1 MTPNTDPLVE
11 TAVRPFADNAEMQLA
26 ATRLLS
32 ELTTSNE
39 ANPAEAIQRW
49 DAIDARKRKPVWR
62 IVLFSVIMVV
72 SAIML
77 IDVSKD
83 MLAYLRMY
91 SSLTNFVTVGSANRY
106 HKQLEKRLSA
116 SQRLLIFGDS
126 SQPTRTGRMKA
137 LWDSE
142 PENPAYFGEY
152 AKAYLSDN
160 NALPPDFLETARR
173 IDPRNSWFTYLAAA
187 VESKGSVEKRA
198 QSKAARDAGEART
211 WDIRDKAKLE
221 RAIALIHEARF
232 QPECR
237 DYVKELARQRIEI
250 LPRNNPTDNLH
261 SIAYVAGT
269 SAPDIISM
277 RHLTDAISA
286 KGWTLGEE
294 ADATGLKS
302 LIEDSDAF
310 VTALAGI
317 EVSNMIE
324 ILVFKVCADGTSKEL
339 GAAAAKL
346 GLAAD
351 ATRLADIHRRF
362 QEHKT
367 ARETRKATPDR
378 TGPAANGALLA
389 SLSLPMMARQ
399 MVAPPSL
406 TDDDV
411 KPGRLADHE
420 LFARASSIGAWILLM
435 VLFCG
440 VAGYRYRSPVLIRR
454 LAKRMEALMRPADW
468 VWLLAAG
475 LLLPLAYV
483 MILNRL
489 TPLGGRHLGLQ
500 STLMLLPA
508 AHFLGLTVLMIL
520 VPVLVTRWRLAKRAA
535 AFGFTNGRSWTAW
548 IAVASAVAF
557 IPVVGWSA
565 CALSETGLAV
575 AAALI
580 LMPTLWLFA
589 VTLRAIFSKPS
600 KLLHRSTSA
609 RVLLPVL
616 ATAML
621 LMVALVPIYK
631 AAGQRWFERDT
642 LIRLDPAYPSM
653 TRYEYEAAV
662 QMRREFREVLGL
674 RAE

>member
-1 MTPNTDPLVE
+1 MVGHSPPILADRPEVDPCHRAFFGRPPSASTESNTS
-11 TAVRPFADNAEMQLA
+11 TA
-26 ATRLLS
+26 
-32 ELTTSNE
+32 
-39 ANPAEAIQRW
+39 AEAIQRW

-62 IVLFSVIMVV
+62 IVLFSVMMVV

-77 IDVSKD
+77 VDVTKD
-83 MLAYLRMY
+83 MLAYLRLY
-91 SSLTNFVTVGSANRY
+91 SSMRNFITIGSANRY
-106 HKQLEKRLSA
+106 KHQLENRLDT
-116 SQRLLIFGDS
+116 SQRLLVFGDS
-126 SQPTRTGRMKA
+126 SQPTKAGRMKA

-160 NALPPDFLETARR
+160 DTLPPDFLETARR

-187 VESKGSVEKRA
+187 VESKGSFEKRT

-211 WDIRDKAKLE
+211 WDIRNKAKLD
-221 RAIALIHEARF
+221 RALALVREARS

-250 LPRNNPTDNLH
+250 LPRNNPSDNLH

-324 ILVFKVCADGTSKEL
+324 ILVFKVCADGTAKEL

-351 ATRLADIHRRF
+351 ATRLTETHRRF
-362 QEHKT
+362 QEHKI
-367 ARETRKATPDR
+367 ARESRKPSPDR
-378 TGPAANGALLA
+378 VGPATNGALLA
-389 SLSLPMMARQ
+389 SLSLPMVVRQ
-399 MVAPPSL
+399 MVEPPPL
-406 TDDDV
+406 RDDDV

-420 LFARASSIGAWILLM
+420 LFARASCIGVWILLM
-435 VLFCG
+435 VVFCG
-440 VAGYRYRSPVLIRR
+440 TAGYRYRSPALIRGI
-454 LAKRMEALMRPADW
+454 AKRMDTLMRPADW
-468 VWLLAAG
+468 AWLLVAG
-475 LLLPLAYV
+475 LVMPLVYV

-489 TPLGGRHLGLQ
+489 TPLGGRHFGLQ
-500 STLMLLPA
+500 TTLMLLPA
-508 AHFLGLTVLMIL
+508 AHFLGVTVLMIL
-520 VPVLVTRWRLAKRAA
+520 LPLLITRWRLGKRAA
-535 AFGFTNGRSWTAW
+535 AFGFTNGKSKSGWF
-548 IAVASAVAF
+548 AVACAVAF

-565 CALSETGLAV
+565 CALSEVGLAV
-575 AAALI
+575 AAGLI
-580 LMPTLWLFA
+580 LVPTLWLLA
-589 VTLRAIFSKPS
+589 VMLRAIFSNPS

-609 RVLLPVL
+609 RVLLPVY

-621 LMVALVPIYK
+621 LMVSLAPVYK

-662 QMRREFREVLGL
+662 QMRKEFREVLGL
-674 RAE
+674 DR